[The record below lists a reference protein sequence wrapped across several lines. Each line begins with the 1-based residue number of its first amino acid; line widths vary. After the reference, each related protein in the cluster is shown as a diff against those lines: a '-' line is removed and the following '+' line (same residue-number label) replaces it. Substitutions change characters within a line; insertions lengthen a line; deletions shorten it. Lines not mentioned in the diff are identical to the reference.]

1 MAAMAVMCHS
11 KTQWV
16 VIVQEPRANMLK
28 PVKDMTQQAVRT
40 AWIAIITSILLMGIV
55 WLFVSRAIS
64 KSNN

>member
-1 MAAMAVMCHS
+1 
-11 KTQWV
+11 
-16 VIVQEPRANMLK
+16 MLK

-40 AWIAIITSILLMGIV
+40 AWIAITTSILLMGIV